1 MAGTPPSENTPE
13 MSEAFSSADVGGI
26 PEEGSYGEPKEWIPE
41 TTLQYD
47 QDGSQCSGPGPTATE
62 TPFRTSHPG
71 AGENP
76 FEFGPGTTTIWGS
89 PSRSYPSSA
98 IRAILEP
105 LDILCKWENVR
116 VASEKGLPDLS
127 VATSL
132 PDWIDS
138 WGCAIGANS
147 LLSVSFDMLGFEE
160 TESSNPI
167 ILDSK
172 HGTARLSYLSTSL
185 SISLKF

>member
-1 MAGTPPSENTPE
+1 MAGTHPSENTPE
-13 MSEAFSSADVGGI
+13 LSEAFSSVDAGEL
-26 PEEGSYGEPKEWIPE
+26 PEEDLNGESKDWIPE
-41 TTLQYD
+41 TILQYD
-47 QDGSQCSGPGPTATE
+47 QDGSRSSGPAPEALE
-62 TPFRTSHPG
+62 TPLRTTHPG
-71 AGENP
+71 TGENP
-76 FEFGPGTTTIWGS
+76 FERGAATPAVWGS
-89 PSRSYPSSA
+89 ASRSYPSTT

-105 LDILCKWENVR
+105 LDLLCRWENVR
-116 VASEKGLPDLS
+116 VASEKGFPDLS

-147 LLSVSFDMLGFEE
+147 LLSVNFDMLGFEE
-160 TESSNPI
+160 TESSNPV
-167 ILDSK
+167 ILDAR